1 MSRRRSPRP
10 LGVRWRWIRV
20 ASLIL
25 VAWSLLAWIAA
36 EALIV
41 DSKLQHADA
50 LVVLAGSSTYLERTR
65 YAARLFHEGHAAKIL
80 LTNDAVKGGYSVTED
95 RNPLFVERAV
105 AQLRQEAVPADRIE
119 MVPGIAQNTYEES
132 QLLLEYARVHD
143 LKSILVVTS
152 AYQSR
157 RALWVLRR
165 VFVGSGIEVGLE
177 AVAPGEQ
184 APRALSWWLY
194 PLGWKMVPL
203 EWIKLGYYLLCY

>member
-1 MSRRRSPRP
+1 MSHGRRLRP
-10 LGVRWRWIRV
+10 LRNRWRWIRV
-20 ASLIL
+20 AAVIL

-36 EALIV
+36 EGLIV
-41 DSKLQHADA
+41 NSKLEHADA

-65 YAARLFHEGHAAKIL
+65 HAARLFHEGQAPRIL
-80 LTNDAVKGGYSVTED
+80 LTNDAVKGGWSITEE
-95 RNPLFVERAV
+95 RNPLFIERAV

-119 MVPGIAQNTYEES
+119 MVPGVVQNTYEES
-132 QLLLEYARVHD
+132 QRLLEYAQIHH

-165 VFVGSGIEVGLE
+165 VFAGSGVQVGLE
-177 AVAPGEQ
+177 AVTPGEQ

-203 EWIKLGYYLLCY
+203 EWIKLGYYVLRY